1 MDKVKKFSLPEF
13 GYEVQLGKFAQQA
26 DGAVWM
32 QHGGTVVLA
41 TVVAAASK
49 DEFPGFLP
57 LSVDYREMF
66 SAAGKIPGGYF
77 KREGKMTD
85 KEVLTSRLIDRA
97 VRPLFPDK
105 FFDQVQLLATVYS
118 VDKEHIP
125 SVPALVASSLALT
138 ISKIPFLEPVGAV
151 EIGRID
157 GQLVVNP
164 TYPQTK
170 LSDLRLIVAGTVDGV
185 CMLEGST
192 GNISE
197 EELMQMLD
205 LAQSKIKLQI
215 DWQNQIAREL
225 QVAKETSTD
234 IFDWAAWEEIAKQFF
249 TKERLASICNLGKK
263 ACSEAITGLFDQ
275 FMVQH
280 ADQIG
285 EDDLTK
291 KKVMYALDTQFKQSF
306 TDYILTIGKRV
317 DGRDFE
323 TVRPVSTEV
332 GLLPFTHGSALFM
345 RGNTQALVS
354 TTLGTGQDAQKIEE
368 IMDGV
373 TDQKFILHYNFPSF
387 SVGEVRPSRG
397 PGRREVGHGALAA
410 SAIRPVLPDAD
421 KFPYTIRIVSDILEC
436 FGSSSMAT
444 VCGST
449 MALMD
454 AGVPIKAMVSGVA
467 MGLLKDSTG
476 SKFQPIT
483 DINGFEDAFGWM
495 DFKVAG
501 TDQGIT
507 AIQLDIK
514 NKGGLTKEV
523 FVQALAQAKAGRK
536 VIMDRMKATLSQPRA
551 ELSELVPKMV
561 SFKIEQDRIGAV
573 IGSGGKIIREIIE
586 KTNVTID
593 IEDDG
598 TVNIFGTPG
607 AGLEKA
613 ISWVKTLAGKIETN
627 AVYEGKVRRITDFGI
642 FVELVP
648 GLDGL
653 LHISNIPR
661 ADQANIEKL
670 YPTNSD
676 LKVIVLN
683 YDADTGRIKLGF
695 ADKDKQNKGA

>member
-1 MDKVKKFSLPEF
+1 MDKVKKFNLPEF

-41 TVVAAASK
+41 TVVAASSK

-125 SVPALVASSLALT
+125 AVPALVASSLALT
-138 ISKIPFLEPVGAV
+138 ISQIPFLEPVGAV

-157 GQLVVNP
+157 GQLIVNP

-170 LSDLRLIVAGTVDGV
+170 LSDVRLIVAGTMDGV

-192 GNISE
+192 GNVSE

-215 DWQNQIAREL
+215 EWQNQIAREL
-225 QVAKETSTD
+225 QVVKSSMVDT
-234 IFDWAAWEEIAKQFF
+234 FDWAVWEGIAKQFF

-263 ACSEAITGLFDQ
+263 ACSEAITVMFDQ
-275 FMVQH
+275 FMVQQ
-280 ADQIG
+280 AAQIG
-285 EDDLTK
+285 DDELTK

-306 TDYILTIGKRV
+306 TDYILATGQRV

-323 TVRPVSTEV
+323 TVRPVNAEV
-332 GLLPFTHGSALFM
+332 GLLPFTHGSALFV

-368 IMDGV
+368 LMDGTV
-373 TDQKFILHYNFPSF
+373 DQKFILHYNFPPF
-387 SVGEVRPSRG
+387 SVGEARASRG

-421 KFPYTIRIVSDILEC
+421 KFPYTIRVVSDILEC

-467 MGLLKDSTG
+467 MGLLKDSSG

-523 FVQALAQAKAGRK
+523 FIQALAQAKAGRK
-536 VIMDRMKATLSQPRA
+536 VIMDRMRLTLSAPRA

-561 SFKIEQDRIGAV
+561 TFKIEQDRIGAV

-661 ADQANIEKL
+661 ADQASIDKL

-676 LKVIVLN
+676 LKVVVLN